1 MTLPTS
7 DTRVTYPAGAT
18 DEAATVV
25 HIETLQDG
33 RAAVLLDSTSC
44 HPVDAGWPDQ
54 GADHAVLRRANGE
67 DIPILDCVVAATDGQ
82 MLYLGAEIPV
92 RKGEDSWAFVVA
104 HVVDAHAAASL
115 AESDSVE
122 VRADLDYR
130 RALSIGHTAC
140 HVASLALNRA
150 VADRWTKD
158 ARLDALGS
166 PDFDGLAI
174 ESSLIHENGSIDRF
188 RLNKSLRRKGF
199 ATDGLVGE
207 LANMQSAI
215 NATLAEW
222 SQAGTAIRIDRDGDG
237 LTDRRYWA
245 CELDGTPVSIPCG
258 GTHASSLSDLGRML
272 VELTIVD
279 AEGTP
284 VLTMETTAS
293 PR

>member
-237 LTDRRYWA
+237 LTDRRNWA

>member
-18 DEAATVV
+18 DASATVV
-25 HIETLQDG
+25 HVETLQDG
-33 RAAVLLDSTSC
+33 KAAVLLDSTSC

-54 GADHAVLRRANGE
+54 GADRAVLHRENRD
-67 DIPILDCVVAATDGQ
+67 DIPLVDCVVAATDGR

-92 RKGEDSWAFVVA
+92 RKGEDGWAFVVA
-104 HVVDAHAAASL
+104 HVIDAAAAVGL
-115 AESDSVE
+115 DEGDAVD
-122 VRADLDYR
+122 VRVDPEYR

-150 VADRWTKD
+150 VADHWTKD
-158 ARLDALGS
+158 ARPDALGS

-174 ESSLIHENGSIDRF
+174 ESSLIHENGSVDRF

-199 ATDGLVGE
+199 TTDGLEGE
-207 LANMQSAI
+207 LGQIQTAI
-215 NATLAEW
+215 NATLAAW
-222 SQAGTAIRIDRDGDG
+222 SEAGADIRIDRDGER

-245 CELDGTPVSIPCG
+245 CELDGTAVSIPCG
-258 GTHASSLSDLGRML
+258 GTHASSLAALGPVH
-272 VELTIVD
+272 VELRIAD
-279 AEGTP
+279 ADGTP
-284 VLTMETTAS
+284 VLTMETSAS

>member
-18 DEAATVV
+18 DAAATIV

-33 RAAVLLDSTSC
+33 RAVILLDSTSC

-54 GADHAVLRRANGE
+54 GADRGVLHRDNGDE
-67 DIPILDCVVAATDGQ
+67 VPILDCVVAATDGR
-82 MLYLGAEIPV
+82 MLYLGPEIPV
-92 RKGEDSWAFVVA
+92 RKGEDGWAFVVA
-104 HVVDAHAAASL
+104 HLVEAAAVASL
-115 AESDSVE
+115 SEGDTIE
-122 VRADLDYR
+122 VRVDPEYR

-140 HVASLALNRA
+140 HVASLALSRA
-150 VADRWTKD
+150 VADRWTKE

-174 ESSLIHENGSIDRF
+174 ETSLIHENGSTDRF

-199 ATDGLVGE
+199 RTDGLEGE
-207 LANMQSAI
+207 LTSIQTAI
-215 NATLAEW
+215 NNTLEDW
-222 SQAGTAIRIDRDGDG
+222 RRAGSEIRIDRDGDG

-245 CELDGTPVSIPCG
+245 CTLNDTAVSIPCG
-258 GTHASSLSDLGRML
+258 GTHAGSLAELGPVS
-272 VELTIVD
+272 VELVIAD
-279 AEGTP
+279 ADGTP